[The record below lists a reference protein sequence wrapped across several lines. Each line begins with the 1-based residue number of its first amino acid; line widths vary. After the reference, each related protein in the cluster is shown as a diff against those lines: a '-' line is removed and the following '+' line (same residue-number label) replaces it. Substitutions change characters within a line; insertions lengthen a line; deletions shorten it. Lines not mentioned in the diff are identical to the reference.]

1 MATYQ
6 LHIKIIMG
14 ILQEVVRPKLAARK
28 QLLPIKTVMATLPVQ
43 VVQEYKGHPQ
53 QLPIRTGMV
62 IQQVQAL
69 AGSEAIIIE
78 VLL

>member
-1 MATYQ
+1 
-6 LHIKIIMG
+6 MG

-53 QLPIRTGMV
+53 QLPTRTGMV